1 MTIRQRLTGLLAL
14 LLLAGILLGPP
25 ALLLAVA
32 PILRWPSLTGLDD
45 VGAMLLRPDDGSLAL
60 ILLWLLAWIAWAIL
74 ALAFAVEIIARL
86 ARTPVPQLRP
96 IGGPQALVRGL
107 VAAAA
112 TLFITATSVQAAG
125 PAQAAPVAARIV
137 GEVAPTK
144 DLVAESVGQNL
155 PTYTVRPGDSLWS
168 IAKTH
173 LGAGERYPEIV
184 ALNPDKL
191 TRPDFLKTGWT
202 LTLPAADVAPTPVGN
217 TYVVKKGDTLAR
229 IAGTHLGDPARYPEI
244 FEASTSTTQPD
255 GGRLTNPHLIRPGW
269 VLTLGQPAPALSGDH
284 APEPAE
290 GTGGAD
296 DPADANIARS
306 SVTPPPE
313 VPDAI
318 DSPVDTDEIGTEEE
332 TVPPAWL
339 LVGLTGAGVGL
350 AGSLYALL
358 RHRRALQHRARRP
371 GRSIALPPPEL
382 APVEKTILAAGTR
395 SLTAVETLDQALRCM
410 VAQQVAS
417 ALPVPTVAAV
427 EQGPDWIA
435 LHLAEPC
442 EPAGDWRATPDQL
455 CWIADGPADV
465 IDVDLLEPDAPAPY
479 PQLVTIG
486 AGDRDTRW
494 LLNLEIAGIV
504 NLTGHPHYVDD
515 FTRFIVAELGANPW
529 SRDVH
534 VDCINT
540 STELDGLEPRR
551 LHFHTDPEPA
561 IRDLILDTHSTLD
574 RLTHHNLDSA
584 HQARA
589 EGTGDDLWD
598 SRMLIIGAP
607 DDAVAAELVDL
618 VHGGPVTGTS
628 IILIDAVDATI
639 GELIELTPDGRLRM
653 PGTQLDIEA
662 AGLTPDE
669 AHGISQLLETAEDW
683 DDQPIPPLGTEPGT
697 WQANVDQAG
706 HLLADLT
713 IPRENTPSTG
723 AVSLLPEPDAA
734 YLAVADTTED
744 DLASLAP
751 RVPPAL
757 RKVVEDAD
765 PDLDADLARWRDDP
779 DTPKLSVLGPLTARV
794 GRNGQPS
801 VIAKRRAFYTE
812 MLAYLATRT
821 NGATTEEVA
830 EAFEL
835 STNRVRKDISVLRT
849 WLGTNPRTNAR
860 HLPDAN
866 QTQASKRRGQ
876 GAYEIEGL
884 LLDADLFRRLRAR
897 GEARGGEA
905 GIGDL
910 RAALDLVRGQPFGG
924 LKGGGRPWLADGPR
938 LDQQLVCAIVDVAH
952 VVATHDLARG
962 DHANAEAIA
971 QRAAQAAPDERIP
984 VLDLAAAR
992 RERTA
997 GRGQRDAVL
1006 GRGTADTDGES
1017 SERTLT
1023 ILRSLP

>member
-14 LLLAGILLGPP
+14 LLLAGILLGTP

-32 PILRWPSLTGLDD
+32 PILRWPTVTGLDD
-45 VGAMLLRPDDGSLAL
+45 MEALLLRADDGSLAV
-60 ILLWLLAWIAWAIL
+60 ILLWLVAWTAWAIL
-74 ALAFAVEIIARL
+74 ALAFVVEVIARI

-96 IGGPQALVRGL
+96 IAGPQALVRGM

-112 TLFITATSVQAAG
+112 TLFITASSVQAAG

-137 GEVAPTK
+137 DEVAPVK
-144 DLVAESVGQNL
+144 ELVAESVGPVL

-191 TRPDFLKTGWT
+191 TRPDFLKAGWT
-202 LTLPAADVAPTPVGN
+202 LSLPVSAPPHAQLGS
-217 TYVVKKGDTLAR
+217 TYVVEKGDTLAK
-229 IAGTHLGDPARYPEI
+229 IAGTQLGDPARYPEI
-244 FEASTSTTQPD
+244 FEASIATPQPD
-255 GGRLTNPHLIRPGW
+255 GGRLTNPDLIRPGW
-269 VLTLGQPAPALSGDH
+269 VLTLGQAAPATSGDD

-290 GTGGAD
+290 GTVGTD
-296 DPADANIARS
+296 DPADANTARQ

-313 VPDAI
+313 VPVATDG
-318 DSPVDTDEIGTEEE
+318 PVDMGEIEGEEE

-382 APVEKTILAAGTR
+382 APVEKTILAEGAR

-410 VAQQVAS
+410 VAQQVAFD
-417 ALPVPTVAAV
+417 LPVPTVAAV

-435 LHLAEPC
+435 IYLAEPC
-442 EPAGDWRATPDQL
+442 EPAGGWQATPDQL
-455 CWIADGPADV
+455 CWIADGLADV
-465 IDVDLLEPDAPAPY
+465 IDVDLLELDAPAPY

-486 AGDRDTRW
+486 AGDGDARW
-494 LLNLEIAGIV
+494 LLNLEVAGIV
-504 NLTGHPHYVDD
+504 NLTGHPHFVDE
-515 FTRFIVAELGANPW
+515 FTRFIVAELGTNPW

-534 VDCINT
+534 VDCINI

-551 LHFHTDPEPA
+551 LYFHTDPEPA
-561 IRDLILDTHSTLD
+561 IRDLLLDTHSTLD

-618 VHGGPVTGTS
+618 VDGGPVAGTS
-628 IILIDAVDATI
+628 IILIDAADATV
-639 GELIELTPDGRLRM
+639 GEPIELTPDGRLRM
-653 PGTQLDIEA
+653 LGTQLDIEA

-669 AHGISQLLETAEDW
+669 AHGINQLLETAEDW
-683 DDQPIPPLGTEPGT
+683 DDQPILPLGGEPGT

-706 HLLADLT
+706 HLFADLT
-713 IPRENTPSTG
+713 IPREDAPPTG
-723 AVSLLPEPDAA
+723 AASLLPEPDAA
-734 YLAVADTTED
+734 YVGVAATTED
-744 DLASLAP
+744 DLAALAP
-751 RVPPAL
+751 HVPPAL

-801 VIAKRRAFYTE
+801 VVAKRRAFYTE

-849 WLGTNPRTNAR
+849 WLGTNPRTEAR

-876 GAYEIEGL
+876 GAYEVQGL
-884 LLDADLFRRLRAR
+884 LVDADLFRRLRAR

-905 GIGDL
+905 GIADL
-910 RAALDLVRGQPFGG
+910 RVALDLVRGEPFGG

-938 LDQQLVCAIVDVAH
+938 LDQQLVYAIVDVAH
-952 VVATHDLARG
+952 AVATHDLARG
-962 DHANAEAIA
+962 DHTKAEAIA
-971 QRAAQAAPDERIP
+971 QRAAQAAPDEQIP

-992 RERTA
+992 RDRTS
-997 GRGQRDAVL
+997 GQGQRDPL
-1006 GRGTADTDGES
+1006 GGQATAHPDGELPD
-1017 SERTLT
+1017 RALT
-1023 ILRSLP
+1023 ILRSFP

>member
-1 MTIRQRLTGLLAL
+1 MTIRRRLTGLLAL
-14 LLLAGILLGPP
+14 LLLAGILLGTP

-32 PILRWPSLTGLDD
+32 PILRWPTLTGLDD
-45 VGAMLLRPDDGSLAL
+45 IGALLLRPDDGSLAL

-74 ALAFAVEIIARL
+74 ALAFVVEIIARL

-96 IGGPQALVRGL
+96 IAGPQAVIRGM

-112 TLFITATSVQAAG
+112 TLFITASSVQAAG

-137 GEVAPTK
+137 DEVAPVK
-144 DLVAESVGQNL
+144 ELVAESAEQVL

-168 IAKTH
+168 IAKNH

-191 TRPDFLKTGWT
+191 TRPDFLNAGWT
-202 LTLPAADVAPTPVGN
+202 LTLPASAPLHAQPGS
-217 TYVVKKGDTLAR
+217 TYVVKKGDTLAK
-229 IAGTHLGDPARYPEI
+229 IAGTQLGDPARYPEI
-244 FEASTSTTQPD
+244 FEASASTTQPD
-255 GGRLTNPHLIRPGW
+255 GGRLTNPDLIRPGW
-269 VLTLGQPAPALSGDH
+269 VLTVGQAAPVTSDDH
-284 APEPAE
+284 ASGSVA
-290 GTGGAD
+290 GTLGTD
-296 DPADANIARS
+296 DPADANMARQP
-306 SVTPPPE
+306 VTPPPE
-313 VPDAI
+313 VPDTT
-318 DSPVDTDEIGTEEE
+318 DGTVDMDEIEAEEE
-332 TVPPAWL
+332 TVPPVWL
-339 LVGLTGAGVGL
+339 LVGLTGAGAGL

-382 APVEKTILAAGTR
+382 APVEKTILAEGAR
-395 SLTAVETLDQALRCM
+395 SFTAVEMLDQALRCM

-435 LHLAEPC
+435 LYLAEPC
-442 EPAGDWRATPDQL
+442 EPAGDWQTTLDQL
-455 CWIADGPADV
+455 RWIADEPDEA
-465 IDVDLLEPDAPAPY
+465 IDPDLLEPDAPAPY

-486 AGDRDTRW
+486 AGDGDTRW
-494 LLNLEIAGIV
+494 LLNLEVAGII
-504 NLTGHPHYVDD
+504 NLTGHPQYVDD
-515 FTRFIVAELGANPW
+515 FIRFIVAELGANPW

-534 VDCINT
+534 VDCIKT

-551 LHFHTDPEPA
+551 LHFHTDAEPA

-574 RLTHHNLDSA
+574 RLTHHKLDSA

-607 DDAVAAELVDL
+607 DVAVAAELVDL
-618 VHGGPVTGTS
+618 IDGGPVAGTS
-628 IILIDAVDATI
+628 IILIDSADATV
-639 GELIELTPDGRLRM
+639 GEPIELTPDGRLRM

-669 AHGISQLLETAEDW
+669 AHGINQLLETAEDW
-683 DDQPIPPLGTEPGT
+683 DDQPIPPLGGQPGT

-713 IPRENTPSTG
+713 IPREDAPPTG

-744 DLASLAP
+744 DLVALAP
-751 RVPPAL
+751 YVPPAL
-757 RKVVEDAD
+757 RKVVDDAD

-897 GEARGGEA
+897 GEARGGKA
-905 GIGDL
+905 GIADL
-910 RAALDLVRGQPFGG
+910 RAALDLVRGEPFGG
-924 LKGGGRPWLADGPR
+924 LKGGGRPWFADGPR
-938 LDQQLVCAIVDVAH
+938 LDQQLVYAVVDVAH
-952 VVATHDLARG
+952 TLATHDLSRG
-962 DHANAEAIA
+962 DHANAEATA
-971 QRAAQAAPDERIP
+971 QRAAQAAPDEKIP

-997 GRGQRDAVL
+997 GWGQRDAVL
-1006 GRGTADTDGES
+1006 GQGTADTDGES

-1023 ILRSLP
+1023 TLRSLP